1 MVGVPLSFRGPPV
14 TALTLPKV
22 PRAWRTLL
30 DVAVFQAA
38 WFACVASA
46 ARGETLWGAIAI
58 AAAVV
63 LHLALSDNLVADAAL
78 AALALCIGVVWDTF
92 AIREGLVTYAS
103 PGPFPGVAPL
113 WILLLWVLFATTL
126 RGPLRWMH
134 GRPWVAALFGA
145 IGGPLSYAAAARMGA
160 CAFGN
165 ETFSLAAL
173 GAAWALITPVLVEVA
188 RRLDAGSQDAH

>member
-1 MVGVPLSFRGPPV
+1 MVGVPLPLRGAPV
-14 TALTLPKV
+14 TALALPKL

-30 DVAVFQAA
+30 GVAIFQAA

-46 ARGETLWGAIAI
+46 ARGETIWGASAIGAAI
-58 AAAVV
+58 AV
-63 LHLALSDNLVADAAL
+63 HLALSDNLVADAAL
-78 AALALCIGVVWDTF
+78 AAIALCIGVVWDTL
-92 AIREGLVTYAS
+92 AIREGLITYAS

-134 GRPWVAALFGA
+134 GRPWVAALLGA
-145 IGGPLSYAAAARMGA
+145 IGGPVSYAAAARMGA

-165 ETFSLAAL
+165 GTFSLAVL
-173 GAAWALITPVLVEVA
+173 GAAWALITPVLVEIA